1 MTGRHR
7 KNLNLTAKI
16 AGGLLATGALASTF
30 GVAANANTLPEAG
43 GTETGRSAAVSMASL
58 STGGLVL
65 DGLTTAKKAE
75 LGREKAQRRAEAG
88 EQSTERSGSDEKKY
102 VGKGA
107 SADEFIKKAK
117 SQLGIRESASGKTK
131 FQEWYAKTDRAAE
144 TVARDGGSR
153 NSYLSAAWCDMFV
166 SWVAEETG
174 LKHTVG
180 QDAWTI
186 AHAKWFKSQKR
197 WGTTPKKGAIV
208 FFNWQGEKD
217 LDSIVHVGIVTDV
230 KGGTIKTVEGNTGN
244 AVLERDRKPSQIVGY
259 GYPEFAG

>member
-16 AGGLLATGALASTF
+16 AGGVLATGALATTF

-43 GTETGRSAAVSMASL
+43 GTETGRSAVVSMASL

-65 DGLTTAKKAE
+65 DGLTTAKKE
-75 LGREKAQRRAEAG
+75 LGREKAQQRAESSD
-88 EQSTERSGSDEKKY
+88 EQTSERSGTAEKQ

-153 NSYLSAAWCDMFV
+153 TSYLNAAWCDMFV

-208 FFNWQGEKD
+208 FFNWKGQKS

-230 KGGTIKTVEGNTGN
+230 KGDTIKTVEGNTGN

-259 GYPEFAG
+259 GYPEFTD